1 MGTRKTQKGSGFFD
15 WFRGRRQT
23 QKVAPAPNIPR
34 RTIKDEAYIDALKR
48 VYVFFYYK
56 LKGQDPPK
64 SQRFLTPTQEAE
76 VRQVLLDADKEGKS
90 EDELVRELF
99 QADPSKFQ
107 GELSDWEEYQP
118 DLFLN
123 KNTPYERL
131 AFPVAK
137 SLARFIATI
146 KRPPK
151 NIQYTSNFMVHQCE
165 ITNRDTPVKT
175 LSDDYC
181 FTVITADN
189 RAAFE
194 EMKGSIYPVSYL
206 LVKPEFFPKASV
218 SDGPISMSAKR
229 LPFVSFLLDAF
240 RQKGVLE
247 IEPLLKATLKREAPE
262 LLDFGTSQPITI
274 LVPYYLTNASTTRD
288 RFIVVDPVFFGR
300 GRNVVN
306 RKLLTKSGLI
316 LDAFTK
322 RKVFF
327 MDPKTMVEIRNTY
340 PQLWLANYGSQNSAI
355 YKTLTS
361 HEKIAFC
368 FLQYTQ
374 FLAIYSQNRNAL
386 PSNNTTA
393 TARKLLNAVTVAKQE
408 VFNVDYAKGGDPFEL
423 ADNFTGADTENLTAL
438 RKFQEELLNSST
450 VQTPEDVRKL
460 LSKFARKPATAVPN
474 YFGPQTIGEP
484 VNLTSLTPKNRKTR
498 IKLMSLPQNKQEERA
513 ILMQKV
519 KNALKTPVKSSL
531 LPNFLRTRKAK
542 NTNKQHYIGRIE
554 TAKKQLLNF
563 NERYGLASPS
573 SGYGYILT

>member
-15 WFRGRRQT
+15 WLRGRRQT

-48 VYVFFYYK
+48 DYVFFYYK
-56 LKGQDPPK
+56 LNGKEPPK
-64 SQRFLTPTQEAE
+64 SQRFLTPAQEAE
-76 VRQVLLDADKEGKS
+76 VRQVLLDADRQGKS
-90 EDELVRELF
+90 EDELVREIF
-99 QADPSKFQ
+99 NADPSTFQ
-107 GELSDWEEYQP
+107 EELSKWEEYQP

-123 KNTPYERL
+123 KNTPFERL

-146 KRPPK
+146 KRSPK

-165 ITNRDTPVKT
+165 ITNWDTPVKT

-181 FTVITADN
+181 FSVITPDN
-189 RAAFE
+189 RADFE
-194 EMKGSIYPVSYL
+194 EMKGTMYPVSYI
-206 LVKPEFFPKASV
+206 LVKPEFFPKGTV
-218 SDGPISMSAKR
+218 SGGPISLSAKR
-229 LPFVSFLLDAF
+229 LPFLSFLLDAF

-247 IEPLLKATLKREAPE
+247 IEPVLKATLQREAHE
-262 LLDFGTSQPITI
+262 LLEFGTSQPITI
-274 LVPYYLTNASTTRD
+274 LVPYYLTNASTTRE
-288 RFIVVDPVFFGR
+288 RFIVVDPAFFGR

-327 MDPKTMVEIRNTY
+327 MDPKTMVDIRNTH

-355 YKTLTS
+355 YKTLSS

-374 FLAIYSQNRNAL
+374 FLAIYSQNRNAF
-386 PSNNTTA
+386 PTNNTSA

-408 VFNVDYAKGGDPFEL
+408 VFGVDYAKDGNPFEL
-423 ADNFTGADTENLTAL
+423 AENFTAADTENLATL
-438 RKFQEELLNSST
+438 RKLQEELLNSST
-450 VQTPEDVRKL
+450 IQTPEDVRKL
-460 LSKFARKPATAVPN
+460 LSKFARKPLTAVPN
-474 YFGPQTIGEP
+474 YFGPQTIGDP
-484 VNLTSLTPKNRKTR
+484 VNFTSFAPKNRKTR
-498 IKLMSLPQNKQEERA
+498 IKLMSLPQTKQEERD
-513 ILMQKV
+513 ILMQKL
-519 KNALKTPVKSSL
+519 KNAIKTPVKRSI

-542 NTNKQHYIGRIE
+542 NTNKQQYIGRIE

-573 SGYGYILT
+573 SEYGYNFS